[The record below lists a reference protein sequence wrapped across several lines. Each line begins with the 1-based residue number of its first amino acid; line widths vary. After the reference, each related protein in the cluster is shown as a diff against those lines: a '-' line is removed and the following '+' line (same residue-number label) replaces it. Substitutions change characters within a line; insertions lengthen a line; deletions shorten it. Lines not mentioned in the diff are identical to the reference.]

1 VNQAQIQDRIRV
13 ELEKLE
19 AIEKEVEKEVGFAG
33 VRSWIYT
40 AFMTLRENKIHCY
53 SRIYVKVIDGEK
65 DLIKIG
71 NLITIEDSHSRLLPV
86 LLKMFGE
93 VCLQDYGETSYR
105 SVSVKEVIEF
115 LNKKLKEKEKDCK
128 RNLKNAKRNGRS
140 TYYTFARLA
149 EIDVISITKAI
160 EYLQSR

>member
-1 VNQAQIQDRIRV
+1 
-13 ELEKLE
+13 
-19 AIEKEVEKEVGFAG
+19 
-33 VRSWIYT
+33 
-40 AFMTLRENKIHCY
+40 MTLRENKTHCY

-71 NLITIEDSHSRLLPV
+71 NRITIEDSHTRLLPV

-93 VCLQDYGETSYR
+93 VCLQDYGETSYK
-105 SVSVKEVIEF
+105 SVTVKEVIEF
-115 LNKKLKEKEKDCK
+115 LNKKLKEKEKDRE
-128 RNLKNAKRNGRS
+128 RNVKNAKRNGKS

>member
-1 VNQAQIQDRIRV
+1 MSQVQIQDLIRV

-40 AFMTLRENKIHCY
+40 AFMTLRESKTHCY
-53 SRIYVKVIDGEK
+53 SRIYIKVIDGEK

-71 NLITIEDSHSRLLPV
+71 NRITIEDSHTRLLPV

-115 LNKKLKEKEKDCK
+115 LNKKLKEKEKDRE
-128 RNLKNAKRNGRS
+128 RNVKSAKRNGRS
-140 TYYTFARLA
+140 TYYTFCKTCRN
-149 EIDVISITKAI
+149 
-160 EYLQSR
+160 